1 MKIGCCHSA
10 EYLKKGPLYC
20 QGSTPSKTTH
30 VAELILS
37 RERTFQA
44 LAEVDVVPP
53 ITTSTLTTH
62 QDVSQAIDMDIR

>member
-1 MKIGCCHSA
+1 MSRNSFSA
-10 EYLKKGPLYC
+10 
-20 QGSTPSKTTH
+20 
-30 VAELILS
+30 ANEL
-37 RERTFQA
+37 FQA